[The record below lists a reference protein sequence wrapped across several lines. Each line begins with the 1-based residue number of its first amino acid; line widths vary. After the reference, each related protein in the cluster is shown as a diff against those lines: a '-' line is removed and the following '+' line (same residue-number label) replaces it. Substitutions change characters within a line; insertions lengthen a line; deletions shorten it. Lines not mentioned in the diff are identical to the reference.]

1 MVGRTDRTAVGGV
14 GPFPANLEQHL
25 TALKVAGFTQVDCFW
40 KDLQRAL
47 YGGYV

>member
-1 MVGRTDRTAVGGV
+1 VGT

-25 TALKVAGFTQVDCFW
+25 AALQAAGFKQVDCFW